1 MFLIVS
7 GEPVLHLVHVDC
19 MIHRVCVLLFRSNT
33 CNFIQNWLCC
43 TGQFIG
49 TTRRPLVNVILK
61 MHSINIQVNFH
72 DQSSRCVDKSVV
84 LLLKQTWEQYL
95 ITVLFVV
102 YMFLVNT
109 KCSFLL
115 FIPST
120 YPSLTEFY
128 VCLYQYLSFS
138 E

>member
-7 GEPVLHLVHVDC
+7 GEPVLHLVPVDC

-61 MHSINIQVNFH
+61 MHSINFQVNFH
-72 DQSSRCVDKSVV
+72 DQSSRRVDKSFV
-84 LLLKQTWEQYL
+84 LLLNQTWEQYL
-95 ITVLFVV
+95 ITILFVCTYSCLIQTV
-102 YMFLVNT
+102 HFCHRFVLGFISGVIDIT
-109 KCSFLL
+109 ETVISLL
-115 FIPST
+115 H
-120 YPSLTEFY
+120 
-128 VCLYQYLSFS
+128 
-138 E
+138 